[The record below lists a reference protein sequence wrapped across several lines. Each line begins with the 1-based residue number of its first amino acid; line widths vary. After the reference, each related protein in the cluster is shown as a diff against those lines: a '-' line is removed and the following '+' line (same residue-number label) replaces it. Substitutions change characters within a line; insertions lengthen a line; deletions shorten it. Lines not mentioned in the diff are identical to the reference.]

1 MAITHQISGI
11 DFTNIKTSNY
21 VSIAPFAGNRI
32 YQSSSDELNEDFG
45 VGGDLPTIIN
55 AVEIDW
61 NGAELNLPDDL
72 GGTKTINTTGELLK
86 ERIQQNSP
94 MFARVA

>member
-1 MAITHQISGI
+1 MAISHTISNI
-11 DFTNIKTSNY
+11 NFTDIKTSLKSFVPILNGDIYNY
-21 VSIAPFAGNRI
+21 T
-32 YQSSSDELNEDFG
+32 SDELNEDFG
-45 VGGDLPTIIN
+45 VGGNLPTIIN

>member
-1 MAITHQISGI
+1 MNFINIQADPILMI
-11 DFTNIKTSNY
+11 DGKYSNGAHNDGTKHFDTTL
-21 VSIAPFAGNRI
+21 S
-32 YQSSSDELNEDFG
+32 ENEIVKSF
-45 VGGDLPTIIN
+45 N
-55 AVEIDW
+55 ALEIDW

-86 ERIQQNSP
+86 ERIQQKSP